1 MGSDI
6 EQYEFFQWRGKAYTL
21 PPDEFLVYEMVEN
34 KCFYL
39 RGQISTFF
47 NEAVS
52 ISQKEAFE
60 LAKENK
66 LIEWLKLEKETHFE
80 SETVL

>member
-1 MGSDI
+1 MTSAM
-6 EQYEFFQWRGKAYTL
+6 ENYEFFQWRGKAYTV
-21 PPDEFLVYEMVEN
+21 PPDELLVYEMVED
-34 KCFYL
+34 KCFYF

-47 NEAVS
+47 HEAVP
-52 ISQKEAFE
+52 ISRKEAFE
-60 LAKENK
+60 LAKNNK